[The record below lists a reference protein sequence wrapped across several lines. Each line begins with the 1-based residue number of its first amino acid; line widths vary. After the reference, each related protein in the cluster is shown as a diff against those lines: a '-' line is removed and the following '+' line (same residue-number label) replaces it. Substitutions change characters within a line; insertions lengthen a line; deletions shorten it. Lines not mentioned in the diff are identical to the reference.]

1 MECTRSRE
9 IISARLDGEDVPGE
23 HEAILSHLAVC
34 PECRAFEADAG
45 SLHRA
50 ARLMPAEP
58 VPDLTLSIMAAVN
71 DEAHRDD
78 SARLLRPMLVAVAVV
93 QIAVSVPGLLLGE
106 DSGLPVHTARHL
118 GSFAVALAVGFL
130 YAALRPART
139 LAIVSG
145 LLPVTTALVACLVG
159 TALLDVAAGR
169 TTAIGEV
176 HHATE
181 IAGLAILWLMSRGE
195 RSAKPR
201 FAV

>member
-9 IISARLDGEDVPGE
+9 ILSALLDGEDRPGE
-23 HEAILSHLAVC
+23 SDSMRRHVASCA
-34 PECRAFEADAG
+34 ECRAFEADAG
-45 SLHRA
+45 ALHRT

-58 VPDLTLSIMAAVN
+58 VPDLTISIMAAVN
-71 DEAHRDD
+71 AEAHRDD
-78 SARLLRPMLVAVAVV
+78 SVRLLRPMLVAVAVV
-93 QIAVSVPGLLLGE
+93 QIAVSVPGLLLGD

-139 LAIVSG
+139 IAIVSG

-181 IAGLAILWLMSRGE
+181 VAGLAIMWLMSRGE
-195 RSAKPR
+195 RSANAR